1 MLNVP
6 ERTPPSSG
14 QPESATSLESWLH
27 QVIGLPHLQ
36 VKVKQRGNHLYL
48 LCEGRVCPSQPTVM
62 TRVAQAL
69 RETPLDRWLSP
80 QVPVYQLIL
89 YGRGINQ
96 PRPDWSSVMSLARL
110 DDYLNGTLDRTG
122 QAVKTPSEATLG
134 QGKAGHEEGGRRP
147 AEVIPRPSGES
158 TADET
163 KGRSQAARSA
173 LALIDPQT
181 LQLARQGESSAIA
194 QCLAATL
201 SHLGVSVRAS
211 VKTTT
216 GDQEQLVKRLSVLC
230 ESNYSPDASLLA
242 ATIAQKLRE
251 LQLPGFRNA
260 LVFGQ
265 VAGETHPEWALRID
279 LTPPG
284 EMLREW
290 AQWGDVAAI
299 SRLLNRALAT
309 RQVKVSVILN
319 ETVLHITCESLGQS
333 PDKVKTRS
341 IIMALLESLA
351 PQGIHSATIYGVKR
365 ESGRWGSSAS
375 GSAGHPAPHP
385 SIPTT
390 TDISTPTWVDW
401 LTLPAAEHADQATS
415 PLMMAKQGHL
425 GAIAFLLTRLLNPDI
440 KTYLATGGTRV
451 QIRQKGD
458 LLYIMADAPICP
470 TQATVTKAIG
480 RFFPPL
486 AIQSIA
492 GLRLYG
498 RQAGQ
503 TRPLWSWGQ
512 DLRPRQRD
520 ERRVAEATPE
530 FAASDAYVGDL
541 LVAPGALV
549 WQPDAKL
556 VSQPEL
562 SPPPLREWLN
572 RWIANFQQVLVGSQ
586 LFVPATSSR
595 NLTVAEPEGLIGIG
609 QGVKVACVWSALGLL
624 LTLQTD
630 WILGQML
637 RTQANASPPREL
649 AVSPL
654 ATPEK
659 PVVLPP
665 LPLPKSNQLHKTRG
679 AFNDSGFTQTGPMVV
694 TPGTPSPE
702 GVEKSLLASPL
713 QSKAVVDGNKSPYP
727 SFNARQ
733 LDEKLVLYR
742 QYVAKFGPP
751 DVLITGSSRA
761 MRGVDPGALQAA
773 LAAQGYPG
781 IKIFNFGVNGSTAQ
795 VENLILQ
802 RILASEPLPKM
813 ILWADGARAFNS
825 GRLDITYNAIAV
837 SPGYKKLPPS
847 ALGQPTAQLG
857 AGAANGTPTLPN
869 LSTSLLAERYQSFN
883 RWLDQTIATG
893 STVYP
898 QREQLKNLLQ
908 DKLVS
913 VVAVPIKSAPGDLA
927 SLVPQDGKGLIDV
940 NGFLPLDNRFNPATY
955 YQKYARVTGKHD
967 GDYADFRMDGAQ
979 TEALAAIA
987 QFTQARQIP
996 LVFVNLP
1003 LTEQYIDPDR
1013 QAHETEFQRYM
1024 LQASSEMGFTFR
1036 NLADLFSQDID
1047 FFSDPSHLNRYG
1059 AFAVSNQLAKD
1070 PLIPWVKP

>member
-1 MLNVP
+1 
-6 ERTPPSSG
+6 
-14 QPESATSLESWLH
+14 
-27 QVIGLPHLQ
+27 
-36 VKVKQRGNHLYL
+36 
-48 LCEGRVCPSQPTVM
+48 
-62 TRVAQAL
+62 
-69 RETPLDRWLSP
+69 
-80 QVPVYQLIL
+80 
-89 YGRGINQ
+89 
-96 PRPDWSSVMSLARL
+96 
-110 DDYLNGTLDRTG
+110 
-122 QAVKTPSEATLG
+122 
-134 QGKAGHEEGGRRP
+134 
-147 AEVIPRPSGES
+147 
-158 TADET
+158 
-163 KGRSQAARSA
+163 
-173 LALIDPQT
+173 
-181 LQLARQGESSAIA
+181 
-194 QCLAATL
+194 
-201 SHLGVSVRAS
+201 
-211 VKTTT
+211 
-216 GDQEQLVKRLSVLC
+216 
-230 ESNYSPDASLLA
+230 
-242 ATIAQKLRE
+242 
-251 LQLPGFRNA
+251 
-260 LVFGQ
+260 
-265 VAGETHPEWALRID
+265 
-279 LTPPG
+279 
-284 EMLREW
+284 
-290 AQWGDVAAI
+290 
-299 SRLLNRALAT
+299 
-309 RQVKVSVILN
+309 
-319 ETVLHITCESLGQS
+319 
-333 PDKVKTRS
+333 
-341 IIMALLESLA
+341 
-351 PQGIHSATIYGVKR
+351 
-365 ESGRWGSSAS
+365 
-375 GSAGHPAPHP
+375 
-385 SIPTT
+385 
-390 TDISTPTWVDW
+390 
-401 LTLPAAEHADQATS
+401 
-415 PLMMAKQGHL
+415 
-425 GAIAFLLTRLLNPDI
+425 LLNPDI

-486 AIQSIA
+486 DIKSIA

-512 DLRPRQRD
+512 DLQPRQRD

-530 FAASDAYVGDL
+530 FAASDAYVGEL

-556 VSQPEL
+556 VAQPDI
-562 SPPPLREWLN
+562 SPPPREWLN
-572 RWIANFQQVLVGSQ
+572 RWIASFQQLLVGSQ
-586 LFVPATSSR
+586 LFVPAASSR
-595 NLTVAEPEGLIGIG
+595 NLTVTEPESLIGIG
-609 QGVKVACVWSALGLL
+609 QGVKVACVWGTLGLL

-637 RTQANASPPREL
+637 RTQANASSPREL
-649 AVSPL
+649 AASPS
-654 ATPEK
+654 ASPEK
-659 PVVLPP
+659 LVVLPP
-665 LPLPKSNQLHKTRG
+665 LPLPKSTQPRQDRE
-679 AFNDSGFTQTGPMVV
+679 AFNSAGFTQTGPTVV
-694 TPGTPSPE
+694 APGTPGPD
-702 GVEKSLLASPL
+702 GTATSLLASPL
-713 QSKAVVDGNKSPYP
+713 QPKAVVDGNKSPYP

-795 VENLILQ
+795 VESLILH

-847 ALGQPTAQLG
+847 AIDQPPAQP
-857 AGAANGTPTLPN
+857 ASGAANSTPTLPN
-869 LSTSLLAERYQSFN
+869 LSTTLLADHYQSFN

-913 VVAVPIKSAPGDLA
+913 VVDVPTQSAPSDGV

-979 TEALAAIA
+979 TEALAAIS

-1003 LTEQYIDPDR
+1003 LTEQYLDPDR
-1013 QAHETEFQRYM
+1013 QTHETEFQRYM

-1036 NLADLFSQDID
+1036 NLADLFSKDID

-1059 AFAVSNQLAKD
+1059 AFAVSQQLAKD